1 MKNETGVTMNIDWTF
16 ISKHEGHRLLYGYVP
31 SSGKSGV
38 TIATGVDIGQRSV
51 QDLER
56 WHVPPDL
63 LARLSCYCGLT
74 GAAAVAALQHNP
86 LTVAE
91 HEAEAIDRAAAG
103 PIFET
108 LRAQYDRATAHARFD
123 DLPAGI
129 QTALA
134 SVAYQY
140 GANLARRTPKFWAMA
155 TRADW
160 DACIRELEN
169 FGDRYPTRR
178 RAEAALIRN
187 SLSMT

>member
-1 MKNETGVTMNIDWTF
+1 MNIDWKF
-16 ISKHEGHRLLYGYVP
+16 ISQHEGYCLLHGYVP
-31 SSGKSGV
+31 PSGKSGV
-38 TIATGVDIGQRSV
+38 TISTGVDIGQRSV
-51 QDLER
+51 KDLER
-56 WHVPPDL
+56 WRLPPDL

-74 GAAAVAALQHNP
+74 GAAAIAELKRIP
-86 LTVAE
+86 LTVAKD
-91 HEAEAIDRAAAG
+91 EAEVIDRAAAG

-108 LRAQYDRATAHARFD
+108 LRTRYDRIADHSRFD
-123 DLPAGI
+123 ELPAGI

-140 GANLARRTPKFWAMA
+140 GANLARRTPRFWAAA

-169 FGDRYPTRR
+169 FGDKYPTRR

-187 SLSMT
+187 SLSRT